1 MTDSDQTI
9 AGTGAGGP
17 ANQADGAVD
26 HNVGRRTVI
35 GGAAAVLAAAGFQ
48 AAPAYAGKPKDPEV
62 VRLTIMGTTD
72 LHGNVFNWDYFKN
85 AEYDDSAHND
95 IGLAKVATLVK
106 AVRARVKAT
115 RHAPD
120 PLMIDAGDTIQGT
133 PLAYYFAKI
142 QPITGGHRHP
152 MAAAMNEI
160 EYDAAALGNHE
171 FNYGLDILRKFQS
184 QLHFPLLG
192 ANAQDWTTGL
202 PVFPPYVLKKVQVH
216 GQGTVTVGILGLTNP
231 GIAIWDKANV
241 ENKVKFGGIV
251 ELAKE
256 WVPKVRAAGAD
267 VVIVAA
273 HSGMDLSS
281 SYGDALP
288 VPENASVLMAETVPG
303 IDAVLVGHAHLEI
316 PQRLVT
322 NKVSGE
328 QVVLTEPLKWG
339 MRLSLIDLDLQ
350 KVKGKWKVLARAS
363 QVLNANT
370 VMSDPEVV
378 RILQEDHDKVVGYV
392 NSKIGTCTQAM
403 SAATA
408 PWEDTAALD
417 FVNFIQADAV
427 SKALAGT
434 PQAALPVLAIAAP
447 FNRAAAIPAGDVSIR
462 DVAGLYIFDNTL
474 LAVTM
479 TGAQVKDYLEFSAQ
493 YFKQVSG
500 PGPFPADQVTNAVT
514 PTAPGGTPDYNY
526 DIMGGLTK
534 PLAYKIDIAKAPGA
548 RITDLTYDGAP
559 LAADQQFVVAVN
571 NYRQS
576 GGGNFPHVKT
586 APVVYNR
593 QVEIRQ
599 LMIDY
604 VTATGEVNPN
614 TFHTTD
620 WSLTSNGAPVVVPA

>member
-1 MTDSDQTI
+1 M
-9 AGTGAGGP
+9 
-17 ANQADGAVD
+17 
-26 HNVGRRTVI
+26 GRRTVI
-35 GGAAAVLAAAGFQ
+35 GGAAATALAAAGFQ
-48 AAPAYAGKPKDPEV
+48 AVPAYAGPLGKHDPRT
-62 VRLTIMGTTD
+62 VRLSVMGTTD

-85 AEYDDSAHND
+85 TEYDDSAHND
-95 IGLAKVATLVK
+95 IGLAKISTLVT
-106 AVRARVKAT
+106 AVRERIAREGRTPA
-115 RHAPD
+115 
-120 PLMIDAGDTIQGT
+120 PLMLDAGDTIQGT
-133 PLAYYFAKI
+133 PLAYYFAKV
-142 QPITGGHRHP
+142 QPITGGHLHP

-160 EYDAAALGNHE
+160 GYDAAALGNHE
-171 FNYGLDILRKFQS
+171 FNYGLDILRKFQR
-184 QLHFPLLG
+184 QLKFPLLG

-202 PVFPPYVLKKVQVH
+202 PVFPPYVLKRVH
-216 GQGTVTVGILGLTNP
+216 VPGERPITVGILGLTNP

-241 ENKVKFGGIV
+241 ENKIKFGGIV
-251 ELAKE
+251 ELAKY
-256 WVPKVRAAGAD
+256 WVPRVRRAGAD

-273 HSGMDLSS
+273 HSGADLSS

-288 VPENASVLMAETVPG
+288 VPENASALMAEEVPG
-303 IDAVLVGHAHLEI
+303 IDAVLVGHAHQEI
-316 PQRLVT
+316 PERLVT
-322 NKVSGE
+322 NKATGD

-339 MRLSLIDLDLQ
+339 MRLAVIDLDLQ
-350 KVKGKWKVLARAS
+350 KVHGRWKVVARHS

-370 VMSDPEVV
+370 VAADPRVTDL
-378 RILQEDHDKVVGYV
+378 LQKDHDKVVEYV
-392 NSKIGTCTQAM
+392 NAKVGTCTEAM

-417 FVNFIQADAV
+417 FVNFVQADAV

-434 PQAALPVLAIAAP
+434 PQASLPVLAIAAP
-447 FNRAAAIPAGDVSIR
+447 FNRGAAIPAGDVSVR

-474 LAVTM
+474 LGVTM

-500 PGPFPADQVTNAVT
+500 SGPFPSDQVTNAPT
-514 PTAPGGTPDYNY
+514 STAPTGTPDYNY
-526 DIMGGLTK
+526 DILGGLTK
-534 PLAYKIDIAKAPGA
+534 PMSYQIDIAKPVGS
-548 RITDLTYDGAP
+548 RITDLQYGGVAV
-559 LAADQQFVVAVN
+559 AADQQFVVAVN

-604 VTATGEVNPN
+604 VSTTGEVNPA

-620 WSLTSNGAPVVVPA
+620 WSLTSNGSPIVVS

>member
-1 MTDSDQTI
+1 MTDSGERT
-9 AGTGAGGP
+9 TMT
-17 ANQADGAVD
+17 
-26 HNVGRRTVI
+26 RRTVI
-35 GGAAAVLAAAGFQ
+35 GGAAALAAAGFQ
-48 AAPAYAGKPKDPEV
+48 AVPAYAGGGSSGKT
-62 VRLTIMGTTD
+62 VRLTVMGTTD

-95 IGLAKVATLVK
+95 IGLAKISTLVS
-106 AVRARVKAT
+106 AVRDRIAAD
-115 RHAPD
+115 RHAPR
-120 PLMIDAGDTIQGT
+120 PLLLDAGDTIQGT

-142 QPITGGHRHP
+142 EPITGGHIHP
-152 MAAAMNEI
+152 MAAAMNRI
-160 EYDAAALGNHE
+160 GYDAAALGNHE
-171 FNYGLDILRKFQS
+171 FNYGLDILRKFQR
-184 QLHFPLLG
+184 QLRFPLLG

-202 PVFPPYVLKKVQVH
+202 PVFPPYTLKRVH
-216 GQGTVTVGILGLTNP
+216 VPGEKPITVGILGLTNP

-241 ENKVKFGGIV
+241 ENKLKFGGIV
-251 ELAKE
+251 ELAKI
-256 WVPKVRAAGAD
+256 WAPRVRKAGAD
-267 VVIVAA
+267 VVIASV

-288 VPENASVLMAETVPG
+288 YPENASVLMAETVPG

-316 PQRLVT
+316 PERLVT
-322 NKVSGE
+322 NKTSGE
-328 QVVLTEPLKWG
+328 QVVLSEPLKWG
-339 MRLSLIDLDLQ
+339 MRLSLFDLDLQ
-350 KVKGKWKVLARAS
+350 KVRGQWKVVGRHS

-370 VMSDPEVV
+370 VDADPHVV
-378 RILQEDHDKVVGYV
+378 DVLQKDHDKVVEYV
-392 NSKIGTCTQAM
+392 NSKIGTCTEAM

-434 PQAALPVLAIAAP
+434 PQASLPVLAIAAP

-474 LAVTM
+474 LGVTM
-479 TGAQVKDYLEFSAQ
+479 TGAQIKEYLEFSAL
-493 YFKQVSG
+493 YFKQVTG
-500 PGPFPADQVTNAVT
+500 TGPFPSSDVTNAPT
-514 PTAPGGTPDYNY
+514 PTAPNGTPDYNY
-526 DIMGGLTK
+526 DIMGGLSK
-534 PLAYKIDIAKAPGA
+534 PLTYKIDIAKAAGT
-548 RITDLTYDGAP
+548 RITDLAYDGTP
-559 LAADQQFVVAVN
+559 VAADQQFVVAVN

-604 VTATGEVNPN
+604 VTATGTVDPT

-620 WSLTSNGAPVVVPA
+620 WSLTSNGSPITVTP

>member
-1 MTDSDQTI
+1 MTDSGERTAQNGMT
-9 AGTGAGGP
+9 
-17 ANQADGAVD
+17 
-26 HNVGRRTVI
+26 RRTVI
-35 GGAAAVLAAAGFQ
+35 GGAAALAAAGFQ
-48 AAPAYAGKPKDPEV
+48 AVPAYAGSGPGKT
-62 VRLTIMGTTD
+62 VRLTVMGTTD

-95 IGLAKVATLVK
+95 IGLAKVSTLVS
-106 AVRARVKAT
+106 AVRDRIAAD
-115 RHAPD
+115 RHAPR
-120 PLMIDAGDTIQGT
+120 PLLLDAGDTIQGT
-133 PLAYYFAKI
+133 PLSYYYAKI
-142 QPITGGHRHP
+142 EPITGGHVHP
-152 MAAAMNEI
+152 MAAAMNRI
-160 EYDAAALGNHE
+160 GYDAAALGNHE
-171 FNYGLDILRKFQS
+171 FNYGLDILRKFQQ
-184 QLHFPLLG
+184 QLRFPLLG

-202 PVFPPYVLKKVQVH
+202 PAFPPYVLKQVH
-216 GQGTVTVGILGLTNP
+216 VPGEKPITVGILGLTNP

-241 ENKVKFGGIV
+241 ENKLKFGGIV
-251 ELAKE
+251 ELAQQ

-267 VVIVAA
+267 LVIASV

-288 VPENASVLMAETVPG
+288 YPENASVLMAETVPG

-316 PQRLVT
+316 PERLVT
-322 NKVSGE
+322 NKTSGE
-328 QVVLTEPLKWG
+328 QVVLSEPLKWG
-339 MRLSLIDLDLQ
+339 MRLSLFDLDLQ
-350 KVKGKWKVLARAS
+350 KVRGQWKVVGRHS

-370 VMSDPEVV
+370 VDADPDVV
-378 RILQEDHDKVVGYV
+378 GLLQKDHDKVVTYV
-392 NSKIGTCTQAM
+392 NSKIGTCTEAM

-434 PQAALPVLAIAAP
+434 AQASLPVLAIAAP

-474 LAVTM
+474 LGVTM
-479 TGAQVKDYLEFSAQ
+479 TGAQVKEYLEFSAT
-493 YFKQVSG
+493 YYKQVSG
-500 PGPFPADQVTNAVT
+500 TGPFTSDQITNAPT
-514 PTAPGGTPDYNY
+514 PTAPNGTPDYNY
-526 DIMGGLTK
+526 DIVGGLTK
-534 PLAYKIDIAKAPGA
+534 PLTYKIDIAKPAGS
-548 RITDLTYDGAP
+548 RITDLAYDGTP
-559 LAADQQFVVAVN
+559 VAADQQFVVAVN

-604 VTATGEVNPN
+604 VTATGTVDPK

-620 WSLTSNGAPVVVPA
+620 WTLTSNGTPVTVTS

>member
-1 MTDSDQTI
+1 MTDSGERT
-9 AGTGAGGP
+9 TMT
-17 ANQADGAVD
+17 
-26 HNVGRRTVI
+26 RRTVI
-35 GGAAAVLAAAGFQ
+35 GGAAALAAAGFQ
-48 AAPAYAGKPKDPEV
+48 AMPAYAGDGDGGSGKA
-62 VRLTIMGTTD
+62 VRLTVMGTTD
-72 LHGNVFNWDYFKN
+72 LHGNVLNWDYFKN
-85 AEYDDSAHND
+85 AEYDDAAHND
-95 IGLAKVATLVK
+95 IGLAKISTLVT
-106 AVRARVKAT
+106 AVRDRIAAER
-115 RHAPD
+115 RAPR
-120 PLMIDAGDTIQGT
+120 PLMLDAGDTIQGT
-133 PLAYYFAKI
+133 PLAYYFARI
-142 QPITGGHRHP
+142 EPITGGHIHP
-152 MAAAMNEI
+152 MAAAMNQI
-160 EYDAAALGNHE
+160 GYDAAALGNHE
-171 FNYGLDILRKFQS
+171 FNYGLDILRKFQR
-184 QLHFPLLG
+184 QLQFPLLG

-202 PVFPPYVLKKVQVH
+202 PVFPPYVLKRVQVP
-216 GQGTVTVGILGLTNP
+216 GEKPITVGILGLTNP

-241 ENKVKFGGIV
+241 DNKITFGGIV
-251 ELAKE
+251 EQAKV
-256 WVPKVRAAGAD
+256 WVPRVRKAGAD
-267 VVIVAA
+267 VVIVSA

-281 SYGDALP
+281 SYGDTLP
-288 VPENASVLMAETVPG
+288 YPENASVLMAETVPG

-316 PQRLVT
+316 PERLVT
-322 NKVSGE
+322 NTTSGE

-350 KVKGKWKVLARAS
+350 KVHGRWKVVGRHS

-370 VMSDPEVV
+370 VDADPKVV
-378 RILQEDHDKVVGYV
+378 DVLQKDHDKVVEYV
-392 NSKIGTCTQAM
+392 NGKIGTCKEAM

-447 FNRAAAIPAGDVSIR
+447 FNRAAAIPAGDVSVR

-479 TGAQVKDYLEFSAQ
+479 SGAQVKDYLEFSAQ
-493 YFKQVSG
+493 YFKQVTG
-500 PGPFPADQVTNAVT
+500 TGPFPSDQVTNAPT
-514 PTAPGGTPDYNY
+514 PTAPTGTPDYNY

-534 PLAYKIDIAKAPGA
+534 PLTYKIDIAQAVGS
-548 RITDLTYDGAP
+548 RITDLAYDGVA

-604 VTATGEVNPN
+604 VTSTGTVDPATFASV
-614 TFHTTD
+614 D
-620 WSLTSNGAPVVVPA
+620 WSLTSNGTPITITG

>member
-1 MTDSDQTI
+1 MTDNGDSRTM
-9 AGTGAGGP
+9 
-17 ANQADGAVD
+17 
-26 HNVGRRTVI
+26 GRRTVI
-35 GGAAAVLAAAGFQ
+35 GGAAATALAAAGFQ
-48 AAPAYAGKPKDPEV
+48 AVPAYAGPLGKHDPRT
-62 VRLTIMGTTD
+62 VRLSVMGTTD

-85 AEYDDSAHND
+85 TEYDDSAHND
-95 IGLAKVATLVK
+95 IGLAKISTLVT
-106 AVRARVKAT
+106 AVRERIAREGRTPA
-115 RHAPD
+115 
-120 PLMIDAGDTIQGT
+120 PLMLDAGDTIQGT
-133 PLAYYFAKI
+133 PLAYYFAKV
-142 QPITGGHRHP
+142 QPITGGHLHP

-160 EYDAAALGNHE
+160 GYDAAALGNHE
-171 FNYGLDILRKFQS
+171 FNYGLDILRKFQR
-184 QLHFPLLG
+184 QLKFPLLG

-202 PVFPPYVLKKVQVH
+202 PVFPPYVLKRVH
-216 GQGTVTVGILGLTNP
+216 VPGERPITVGILGLTNP

-241 ENKVKFGGIV
+241 ENKIKFGGIV
-251 ELAKE
+251 ELAKY
-256 WVPKVRAAGAD
+256 WVPRVRRAGAD

-273 HSGMDLSS
+273 HSGADLSS

-288 VPENASVLMAETVPG
+288 VPENASALMAEEVPG
-303 IDAVLVGHAHLEI
+303 IDAVLVGHAHQEI
-316 PQRLVT
+316 PERLVT
-322 NKVSGE
+322 NKATGD

-339 MRLSLIDLDLQ
+339 MRLAVIDLDLQ
-350 KVKGKWKVLARAS
+350 KVHGRWKVVARHS

-370 VMSDPEVV
+370 VAADPRVTDL
-378 RILQEDHDKVVGYV
+378 LQKDHDKVVEYV
-392 NSKIGTCTQAM
+392 NAKVGTCTEAM

-417 FVNFIQADAV
+417 FVNFVQADAV

-434 PQAALPVLAIAAP
+434 PQASLPVLAIAAP
-447 FNRAAAIPAGDVSIR
+447 FNRGAAIPAGDVSVR

-474 LAVTM
+474 LGVTM

-500 PGPFPADQVTNAVT
+500 PGPFPSDQVTNAPT
-514 PTAPGGTPDYNY
+514 STAPTGTPDYNY
-526 DIMGGLTK
+526 DILGGLTK
-534 PLAYKIDIAKAPGA
+534 PMSYQIDIAKPVGS
-548 RITDLTYDGAP
+548 RITDLQYGGVAV
-559 LAADQQFVVAVN
+559 AADQQFVVAVN

-604 VTATGEVNPN
+604 VSSTGEVNPA

-620 WSLTSNGAPVVVPA
+620 WSLTSNGSPIVVS

>member
-1 MTDSDQTI
+1 MT
-9 AGTGAGGP
+9 
-17 ANQADGAVD
+17 
-26 HNVGRRTVI
+26 RRTLI
-35 GGAAAVLAAAGFQ
+35 GGASALAAAGFT
-48 AAPAYAGKPKDPEV
+48 AVPAYAGGTGHGRS
-62 VRLTIMGTTD
+62 VRLSVMGTTD

-95 IGLAKVATLVK
+95 IGLAKISTLVT
-106 AVRARVKAT
+106 AVRDRIAAD
-115 RHAPD
+115 RHAPR
-120 PLMIDAGDTIQGT
+120 PLLLDAGDTIQGT

-142 QPITGGHRHP
+142 EPITGGHTHP
-152 MAAAMNEI
+152 MAAAMNRI
-160 EYDAAALGNHE
+160 GYDAAALGNHE
-171 FNYGLDILRKFQS
+171 FNYGIELLRKFQR
-184 QLHFPLLG
+184 QLRFPLLG

-202 PVFPPYVLKKVQVH
+202 PAFPPYVLKRVQVP
-216 GQGTVTVGILGLTNP
+216 GEKPITVGILGLTNP

-241 ENKVKFGGIV
+241 ENKLKFGGIV
-251 ELAKE
+251 ELAKV
-256 WVPKVRAAGAD
+256 WVPRVRKAGAD
-267 VVIVAA
+267 IVIASV

-288 VPENASVLMAETVPG
+288 YPENTSVLLAETVPG

-316 PQRLVT
+316 PERLVT
-322 NKVSGE
+322 NKTSGE
-328 QVVLTEPLKWG
+328 QVVLSEPLKWG

-350 KVKGKWKVLARAS
+350 KVRGRWKVVSRHS

-370 VMSDPEVV
+370 VDADPHVV
-378 RILQEDHDKVVGYV
+378 ELLQKDHDKVVSYV
-392 NSKIGTCTQAM
+392 NSKIGTCTEPM

-427 SKALAGT
+427 SKALVGT
-434 PQAALPVLAIAAP
+434 PQESLPVLAIAAP

-479 TGAQVKDYLEFSAQ
+479 TGAQVKAYLEFSAA
-493 YFKQVSG
+493 YYKQVTG
-500 PGPFPADQVTNAVT
+500 AGPFPSDQITNAPT
-514 PTAPGGTPDYNY
+514 STAPGGTPDYNY
-526 DIMGGLTK
+526 DVVGGLSK
-534 PLAYKIDIAKAPGA
+534 PLTYKIDIAKAVGA
-548 RITDLTYDGAP
+548 RITDLSYDGVAV
-559 LAADQQFVVAVN
+559 AADQEFVVAVN

-576 GGGNFPHVKT
+576 GGGNFPHVST

-604 VTATGEVNPN
+604 VTATGSVDPN
-614 TFHTTD
+614 TFHTVD
-620 WSLTSNGAPVVVPA
+620 WSLTSNGTPITVTS

>member
-1 MTDSDQTI
+1 MT
-9 AGTGAGGP
+9 
-17 ANQADGAVD
+17 
-26 HNVGRRTVI
+26 RRTLI
-35 GGAAAVLAAAGFQ
+35 GGASALAAAGFT
-48 AAPAYAGKPKDPEV
+48 AVPAYAGGTGHGRS
-62 VRLTIMGTTD
+62 VRLSVMGTTD

-95 IGLAKVATLVK
+95 IGLAKISTLVT
-106 AVRARVKAT
+106 AVRDRIAAD
-115 RHAPD
+115 RHAPR
-120 PLMIDAGDTIQGT
+120 PLLLDAGDTIQGT

-142 QPITGGHRHP
+142 EPITGGHIHP
-152 MAAAMNEI
+152 MAAAMNRI
-160 EYDAAALGNHE
+160 GYDAAALGNHE
-171 FNYGLDILRKFQS
+171 FNYGIELLRKFQR
-184 QLHFPLLG
+184 QLRFPLLG

-202 PVFPPYVLKKVQVH
+202 PAFPPYVLKRVH
-216 GQGTVTVGILGLTNP
+216 VPGEKPITVGILGLTNP

-241 ENKVKFGGIV
+241 ENKLKFGGIV
-251 ELAKE
+251 ELAKV
-256 WVPKVRAAGAD
+256 WVPRVRKAGAD
-267 VVIVAA
+267 IVIASV

-288 VPENASVLMAETVPG
+288 YPENTSVLLAETVPG

-316 PQRLVT
+316 PERLVT
-322 NKVSGE
+322 NKTSGE
-328 QVVLTEPLKWG
+328 QVVLSEPLKWG

-350 KVKGKWKVLARAS
+350 KVRGRWKVVSRHS

-370 VMSDPEVV
+370 VGADPRVV
-378 RILQEDHDKVVGYV
+378 ELLQKDHEKVVSYV
-392 NSKIGTCTQAM
+392 NSKIGTCTEAM

-427 SKALAGT
+427 SKALVGT
-434 PQAALPVLAIAAP
+434 PQESLPVLAIAAP

-479 TGAQVKDYLEFSAQ
+479 TGAQVKAYLEFSAA
-493 YFKQVSG
+493 YYKQVTG
-500 PGPFPADQVTNAVT
+500 AGPFPSDQVTNAPT
-514 PTAPGGTPDYNY
+514 STAPGGTPDYNY
-526 DIMGGLTK
+526 DVVGGRTK
-534 PLAYKIDIAKAPGA
+534 PLTYKIDIAKAVGA
-548 RITDLTYDGAP
+548 RITDLSYDGVAV
-559 LAADQQFVVAVN
+559 AADQQFVVAVN

-576 GGGNFPHVKT
+576 GGGNFPHVST

-604 VTATGEVNPN
+604 VTATGSVDPN
-614 TFHTTD
+614 TFHTVD
-620 WSLTSNGAPVVVPA
+620 WSLTSNGTPITVTS

>member
-1 MTDSDQTI
+1 M
-9 AGTGAGGP
+9 
-17 ANQADGAVD
+17 
-26 HNVGRRTVI
+26 GRRTVI
-35 GGAAAVLAAAGFQ
+35 GGGAATALAAAGFQ
-48 AAPAYAGKPKDPEV
+48 AVPAYAGPLGKHDPRT
-62 VRLTIMGTTD
+62 VRLSVMGTTD

-85 AEYDDSAHND
+85 TEYDDSAHND
-95 IGLAKVATLVK
+95 IGLAKISTLVT
-106 AVRARVKAT
+106 AVRERIAREGRTPA
-115 RHAPD
+115 
-120 PLMIDAGDTIQGT
+120 PLMLDAGDTIQGT

-142 QPITGGHRHP
+142 QPITGGHLHP

-160 EYDAAALGNHE
+160 GYDAAALGNHE
-171 FNYGLDILRKFQS
+171 FNYGLDILRKFQR
-184 QLHFPLLG
+184 QLKFPLLG

-202 PVFPPYVLKKVQVH
+202 PVFPPYVLKRVH
-216 GQGTVTVGILGLTNP
+216 VPGERPITVGILGLTNP

-241 ENKVKFGGIV
+241 ENKIKFGGIV
-251 ELAKE
+251 ELAKY
-256 WVPKVRAAGAD
+256 WVPRVRRAGAD

-273 HSGMDLSS
+273 HSGADLSS

-288 VPENASVLMAETVPG
+288 VPENASALMAEEVPG
-303 IDAVLVGHAHLEI
+303 IDAVLVGHAHQEI
-316 PQRLVT
+316 AERLVT
-322 NKVSGE
+322 NKATGD

-339 MRLSLIDLDLQ
+339 MRLAVIDLDLQ
-350 KVKGKWKVLARAS
+350 KVHGRWKVVARHS

-370 VMSDPEVV
+370 VAADPRVTDL
-378 RILQEDHDKVVGYV
+378 LQKDHDKVVEYV
-392 NSKIGTCTQAM
+392 NAKVGTCTEAM

-417 FVNFIQADAV
+417 FVNFVQADAV

-434 PQAALPVLAIAAP
+434 PQASLPVLAIAAP
-447 FNRAAAIPAGDVSIR
+447 FNRGAAIPAGDVSVR

-474 LAVTM
+474 LGVTM

-500 PGPFPADQVTNAVT
+500 PGPFPSDQVTNAPT
-514 PTAPGGTPDYNY
+514 STAPTGTPDYNY
-526 DIMGGLTK
+526 DILGGLTK
-534 PLAYKIDIAKAPGA
+534 PMSYQIDIAKPVGS
-548 RITDLTYDGAP
+548 RITDLRYGGVAV
-559 LAADQQFVVAVN
+559 AADQQFVVAVN

-604 VTATGEVNPN
+604 VISTGEVNPA

-620 WSLTSNGAPVVVPA
+620 WSLTSNGSPIVVS

>member
-1 MTDSDQTI
+1 MT
-9 AGTGAGGP
+9 
-17 ANQADGAVD
+17 
-26 HNVGRRTVI
+26 RRTLI
-35 GGAAAVLAAAGFQ
+35 GGASALAAAGFT
-48 AAPAYAGKPKDPEV
+48 AVPAYAGGPGPGRT
-62 VRLTIMGTTD
+62 VRLSVMGTTD

-95 IGLAKVATLVK
+95 IGLAKISTLVT
-106 AVRARVKAT
+106 AVRDRIAADP
-115 RHAPD
+115 HAPR
-120 PLMIDAGDTIQGT
+120 PLLLDAGDTIQGT

-142 QPITGGHRHP
+142 EPITGGHTHP
-152 MAAAMNEI
+152 MAAAMNRI
-160 EYDAAALGNHE
+160 GYDAAALGNHE
-171 FNYGLDILRKFQS
+171 FNYGIEILRKFQR
-184 QLHFPLLG
+184 QLRFPLLG

-202 PVFPPYVLKKVQVH
+202 PAFPPYVLKRVH
-216 GQGTVTVGILGLTNP
+216 VPGEKPITVGILGLTNP

-241 ENKVKFGGIV
+241 ENKLKFGGIV
-251 ELAKE
+251 ELAKI
-256 WVPKVRAAGAD
+256 WVPRVRQAGAD
-267 VVIVAA
+267 IVIASV

-288 VPENASVLMAETVPG
+288 YPENASVLMAETVPG

-316 PQRLVT
+316 PERLVT
-322 NKVSGE
+322 NKTSGE
-328 QVVLTEPLKWG
+328 QVVLSEPLKWG

-350 KVKGKWKVLARAS
+350 KVRGQWKVVGRHS

-370 VMSDPEVV
+370 VDADPQVV
-378 RILQEDHDKVVGYV
+378 GLLQKDHDKVVEYV
-392 NSKIGTCTQAM
+392 NSKIGTCTEAM

-427 SKALAGT
+427 SKALVGT
-434 PQAALPVLAIAAP
+434 PQASLPVLAIAAP

-479 TGAQVKDYLEFSAQ
+479 TGAEIKDYLEFSAQ
-493 YFKQVSG
+493 YYKQVTG
-500 PGPFPADQVTNAVT
+500 AGPFPSDQVTNAPT
-514 PTAPGGTPDYNY
+514 PTAPNGTPDYNY
-526 DIMGGLTK
+526 DVLGGLTK
-534 PLAYKIDIAKAPGA
+534 PLTYKIDIAKAAGA
-548 RITDLTYDGAP
+548 RITDLAYDGVAV
-559 LAADQQFVVAVN
+559 AADQQFVVAVN

-576 GGGNFPHVKT
+576 GGGNFPHVST

-604 VTATGEVNPN
+604 VTATGEVDPT
-614 TFHTTD
+614 TFHTVD
-620 WSLTSNGAPVVVPA
+620 WSLTSNGTPIVITA